1 MMKAPTAASER
12 AATTKDKTAIPKEAK
27 FIGSFLFE
35 VDSRAPV
42 LGESTDESIL
52 GEAVPEDS
60 GFEVSMLEASVRD
73 GVILGE
79 SVDEAVV
86 PIHVTKGIIIKN
98 QI

>member
-12 AATTKDKTAIPKEAK
+12 AAITKDKTAMPREAK

-52 GEAVPEDS
+52 EEAVPEDT

-73 GVILGE
+73 GLILGE
-79 SVDEAVV
+79 SVVDEAVV
-86 PIHVTKGIIIKN
+86 PIHSNKRN
-98 QI
+98 NN